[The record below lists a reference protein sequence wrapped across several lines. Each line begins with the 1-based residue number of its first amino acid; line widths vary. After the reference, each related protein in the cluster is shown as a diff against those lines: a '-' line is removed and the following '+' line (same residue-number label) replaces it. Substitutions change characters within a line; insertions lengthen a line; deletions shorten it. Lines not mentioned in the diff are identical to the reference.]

1 MAARKLDRE
10 IVRRVRRIEIV
21 TRKAVSDALAGQYH
35 SVFKGRGISFSEV
48 RPYQPGDEVRT
59 IDWNVTART
68 GEPFVK
74 VFHEER
80 ELTVMLVVDVSAS
93 TDYGSRGPSKAEVAA
108 ELCAQIAFSAIDN
121 GDRVGLVLF
130 SDRVE
135 KIVPPK
141 KGRRHALRIVADVLA
156 HEPEGRGTDI
166 AAGLSALLRAQRRSA
181 VVFLLSDFLD
191 TGYEPDLRV
200 AARRHDLVPVV
211 VRDPL
216 ESAVPR
222 AGLFVLED
230 PENGGR
236 FLVDTSDRG
245 VQARYRRWAEAARE
259 QRKRLFRTLH
269 LDAIELGAGEDNREA
284 LARFFA
290 ARARRSR
297 T

>member
-1 MAARKLDRE
+1 MPARRLDRE

-48 RPYQPGDEVRT
+48 RPYTPGDEVRT

-93 TDYGSRGPSKAEVAA
+93 SDYGSRGPSKAEVAA

-135 KIVPPK
+135 KIVPPR
-141 KGRRHALRIVADVLA
+141 KGRRHALRIIADVLA
-156 HEPEGRGTDI
+156 HQPVGRGTDI
-166 AAGLSALLRAQRRSA
+166 AAGLAAMMHAQRRSA

-191 TGYEPDLRV
+191 SGYEPDLRV
-200 AARRHDLVPVV
+200 AAVKHDVVPVV

-222 AGLFVLED
+222 SGMFVLED
-230 PENGGR
+230 PETGAR
-236 FLVDTSDRG
+236 YLVDTSDPR
-245 VQARYRRWAEAARE
+245 VRRSYSRWAEAART
-259 QRKRLFRTLH
+259 QRQRLFRQLR
-269 LDAIELGAGEDNREA
+269 LDAVELRVGEDNRES
-284 LARFFA
+284 LGRFFA
-290 ARARRSR
+290 LRARRSR
-297 T
+297 S

>member
-1 MAARKLDRE
+1 MPARRLDRD
-10 IVRRVRRIEIV
+10 IVRRVKRIEIV

-48 RPYQPGDEVRT
+48 RPYAPGDEVRT

-93 TDYGSRGPSKAEVAA
+93 SDYGSRGPSKAELAA

-130 SDRVE
+130 SDRIE

-141 KGRRHALRIVADVLA
+141 KGRRHALRIVADILS

-166 AAGLSALLRAQRRSA
+166 AAGLAALMHAQRRSA

-191 TGYEPDLRV
+191 AGYEADLRV
-200 AARRHDLVPVV
+200 AAHKHDVVPVV
-211 VRDPL
+211 IRDPL
-216 ESAVPR
+216 EAAVPR
-222 AGLFVLED
+222 SGLFVLED
-230 PENGGR
+230 PETGGR
-236 FLVDTSDRG
+236 YLVDTSDAG
-245 VQARYRRWAEAARE
+245 VRKNYARWAEAARA
-259 QRKRLFRTLH
+259 QRQRLFRQLR
-269 LDAIELGAGEDNREA
+269 LDAVELRVGEDNREA
-284 LARFFA
+284 LGRFFA
-290 ARARRSR
+290 LRARRSR
-297 T
+297 S